1 MKIYFGSDHAGFRL
15 KNILVEYVTLL
26 GHEVEDLGALSLD
39 EADDYP
45 DYVKKVAQEVGKN
58 PQTTKG
64 IVIGGSGQGEAMVA
78 NRFKNI
84 RCTLFYGPVEAK
96 GEVDVEGQFS
106 IDPFIMLK
114 LSRAHNNANML
125 SLGARFMTKEEAKEA
140 VSLWIS
146 SPFNNEERHVRRI
159 NKFN

>member
-15 KNILVEYVTLL
+15 KNILTEYVTLL
-26 GHEVEDLGALSLD
+26 GHEVEDLGASVLD
-39 EADDYP
+39 EGDDYP
-45 DYVKKVAQEVGKN
+45 EYVKKVAQEVNKN
-58 PQTTKG
+58 PQTTRG

-78 NRFKNI
+78 NRFKNV
-84 RCTLFYGPVEAK
+84 RCTLFYGPIEAK
-96 GEVDVEGQFS
+96 GEVDVDGQVS

-125 SLGARFMTKEEAKEA
+125 SLGARFITKEEAKEA